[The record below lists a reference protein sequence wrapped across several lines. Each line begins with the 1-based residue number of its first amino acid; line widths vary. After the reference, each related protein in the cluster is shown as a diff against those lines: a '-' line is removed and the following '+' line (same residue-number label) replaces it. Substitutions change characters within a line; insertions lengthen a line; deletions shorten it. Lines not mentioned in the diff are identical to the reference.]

1 MCLGIPMRIVEI
13 SGEVARAEVGGLQR
27 EISVA
32 LLEDVKVGQYV
43 IVHAGFA
50 IERLDEKD
58 AMATLRLLDELAR
71 DMESEA
77 HEGKERGE
85 EGGGAGA
92 GGGGGGAANEDAG
105 SREGAEPGEGG
116 GMSPRGS
123 GKRSREARS

>member
-85 EGGGAGA
+85 EGAVAGA
-92 GGGGGGAANEDAG
+92 GGGGGGAADEDAG
-105 SREGAEPGEGG
+105 SREGTEPGEGG

-123 GKRSREARS
+123 GKRSREGRS